1 MFICVPVFFFM
12 SICFCSENTKTLNGQ
27 VSIVNGNRHAP
38 AMLMRTTG
46 TQTGEITRE
55 GVAEGGAEPEP
66 EEGWTESRG
75 VLEEEGQEG
84 QKYRKEEEGEATG
97 APKKKIK
104 TGSEEDRGMEQDR
117 GHSQQLPVEGSIRK
131 TPGMLNK
138 TSGMLNKTPGML
150 NKTSG
155 MLNKTMLPVSLT
167 MEIGTVMLKDLFTKD
182 QEEDEDLTEDE
193 IPGEEESQTGSQTKR
208 PREKIGFCSKTGDKT
223 VGAELELFERS
234 NSLSI
239 RLWL

>member
-1 MFICVPVFFFM
+1 M
-12 SICFCSENTKTLNGQ
+12 SIFFCSENTKILNGQ
-27 VSIVNGNRHAP
+27 ASTVNGNRHAP
-38 AMLMRTTG
+38 AMPMRTPG
-46 TQTGEITRE
+46 TQRGEITRE

-84 QKYRKEEEGEATG
+84 QEDRKEEEGEAPG
-97 APKKKIK
+97 APKKKIR

-117 GHSQQLPVEGSIRK
+117 GHCQQPPVEGSDR
-131 TPGMLNK
+131 K
-138 TSGMLNKTPGML
+138 TSGMLKKTSGML

-167 MEIGTVMLKDLFTKD
+167 MEIGTVTLKDLFTKD

-193 IPGEEESQTGSQTKR
+193 IPGEEESQTGAQTKR

-223 VGAELELFERS
+223 VGAGELELFERS

-239 RLWL
+239 KLWQ